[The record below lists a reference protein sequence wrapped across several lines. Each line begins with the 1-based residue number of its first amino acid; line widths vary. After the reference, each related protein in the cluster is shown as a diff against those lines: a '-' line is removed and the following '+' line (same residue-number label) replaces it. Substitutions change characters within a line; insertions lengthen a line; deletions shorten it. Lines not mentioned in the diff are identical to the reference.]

1 MSENAT
7 AVNEPIAVHNPKNG
21 ELLYTVSE
29 YSPEEIAEVYARAGE
44 AQAILAK
51 MTVAERLRETGKLK
65 NYIRDNMEA
74 MCRKIISETGKSRTD
89 ALLAEIYPI
98 LDMLDYYEKKAVSFL
113 ADESVRL
120 PIVMLGPGMV
130 NTVKDFFSKKA
141 KIVYEP
147 LGTVLIIAPWN
158 YPFHLSFFPAI
169 SAFLAGNA
177 VIIKPS
183 TQTPLQGLYE
193 EMIEKSGFMKD
204 AIQCVYGSRSTG
216 ERLIDARPAKIFF
229 TGSVGGGRAVMT
241 QAAKYLIPV
250 ELELGGK
257 DPMIVFEDV
266 HLERATSGAL
276 WGGMLNCGQTCT
288 SVERIFVQESILD
301 DFVAMLKEKMTKI
314 STLSDV
320 TDDEGDL
327 CVGCMTTV
335 FQIEEI
341 EAQLQDAREKGAE
354 IVTGGSRVPDT
365 FIFPPTLVVSRDV
378 SLTVLKEETF
388 GPVITVVPFKTEE
401 EAVKLAN
408 DSPFGLNSSVWSQ
421 DLSRAERVARSL
433 VTGNVSINNVLAT
446 QANAALPFGGVKD
459 SGMGRYHGPFG
470 LHGFS
475 NIKSMTLEKS
485 SNRREINWYP
495 YTREKFQ
502 LLEKLFK
509 ALYSGSPLA
518 LLRAGLLGN
527 KLAALVKKQ
536 RL

>member
-1 MSENAT
+1 MSENAAET
-7 AVNEPIAVHNPKNG
+7 TDRIEVHNPKTG
-21 ELLYTVSE
+21 EVLYAVSE
-29 YSPEEIAEVYARAGE
+29 YSETEIAAVYQRAGA
-44 AQAILAK
+44 AQTLLAA
-51 MTVAERLRETGKLK
+51 MTVAERVEETQKLK
-65 NYIRDNMEA
+65 NYLRDNMEEV
-74 MCRKIISETGKSRTD
+74 CQKIIRETGKSRTD

-98 LDMLDYYEKKAVSFL
+98 LDMLDYYAKNAVSFL
-113 ADESVRL
+113 ADEKVRI
-120 PIVMLGPGMV
+120 PVVMLGPGMV
-130 NTVKDFFSKKA
+130 NSVKDFFGKKA

-147 LGTVLIIAPWN
+147 LGTVLVIAPWN

-204 AIQCVYGSRSTG
+204 AIQCVYGSRKTG
-216 ERLIDARPAKIFF
+216 EGLIDARPAKIFF
-229 TGSVGGGRAVMT
+229 TGSVSGGRHVMS

-266 HLERATSGAL
+266 DLERATSGAL

-288 SVERIFVQESILD
+288 SVERIFVQETVLD
-301 DFVAMLKEKMTKI
+301 DFVSMLKEKMAKI
-314 STLSDV
+314 STMSELSE
-320 TDDEGDL
+320 DEGDL

-341 EAQLQDAREKGAE
+341 EAQLEDARAKGAE
-354 IVTGGSRVPDT
+354 IVAGGSRVPDT
-365 FIFPPTLVVSRDV
+365 FIFPPTLVVSRDL

-388 GPVITVVPFKTEE
+388 GPVMTVAPFKTEE
-401 EAVKLAN
+401 DAIRLAN
-408 DSPFGLNSSVWSQ
+408 DSPFGLNSSVWSK
-421 DLSRAERVARSL
+421 DLVKAERVARAL

-446 QANAALPFGGVKD
+446 QTNAALPFGGVKD

-470 LHGFS
+470 LHSFS

-485 SNRREINWYP
+485 SDRREINWYP
-495 YTREKFQ
+495 YTKEKFQ

-509 ALYSGSPLA
+509 TLYSGHPLA

-536 RL
+536 KL